1 MPYVQTFWWRQGKS
15 EKVHFK
21 HFFWLS
27 SFGIGYIKKE
37 LKNYCYCKLEID
49 FIVTHLYRLHFMKT
63 RENFEKLEEEHG
75 HFARTCMIN
84 LKEIT
89 KGISVMM

>member
-1 MPYVQTFWWRQGKS
+1 MC
-15 EKVHFK
+15 K
-21 HFFWLS
+21 HFGEDKVSQKKFILNI
-27 SFGIGYIKKE
+27 SFDFRALEQGICIQKE
-37 LKNYCYCKLEID
+37 LKNNCYCKFEID